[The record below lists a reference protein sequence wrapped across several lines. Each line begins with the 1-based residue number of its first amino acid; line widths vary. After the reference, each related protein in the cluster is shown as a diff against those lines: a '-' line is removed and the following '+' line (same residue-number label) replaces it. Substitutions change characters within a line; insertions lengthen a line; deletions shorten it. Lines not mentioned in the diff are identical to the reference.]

1 MRAYRYGPSNPAPK
15 IAIDQSPEC
24 TEGIELG
31 NPGPGH
37 VVCGPG
43 TSPVVSWPIL
53 GCCRNARWQ
62 MPLTPTPSRGDKIPC
77 ALIVTGTNIAS
88 QDLLFEQLSES
99 LQQSSQ
105 SKFVRLRS
113 SEATTLKATLKKVI
127 RDVTDRVSAG
137 DDDDDDLQAANGQ
150 DVCLP
155 PLPLSTRS

>member
-1 MRAYRYGPSNPAPK
+1 
-15 IAIDQSPEC
+15 
-24 TEGIELG
+24 
-31 NPGPGH
+31 
-37 VVCGPG
+37 
-43 TSPVVSWPIL
+43 
-53 GCCRNARWQ
+53 